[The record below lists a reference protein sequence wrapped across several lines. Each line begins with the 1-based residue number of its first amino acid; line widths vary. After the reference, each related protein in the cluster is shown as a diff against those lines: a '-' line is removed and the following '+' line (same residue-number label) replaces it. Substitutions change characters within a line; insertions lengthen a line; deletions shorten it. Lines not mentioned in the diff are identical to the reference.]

1 MKTQISSTV
10 LLLLSGANASASAD
24 DSYPATLAG
33 CKDFAKTFDNTCSNA
48 GVGPSVALSSV
59 TTATQNCTGKNV
71 GICVGQTT
79 DTNASACSW
88 DR

>member
-33 CKDFAKTFDNTCSNA
+33 CKDFAKTFDNTCANA

-59 TTATQNCTGKNV
+59 TSSTQNCSGKDV
-71 GICVGQTT
+71 GICVGASSSTGSTT
-79 DTNASACSW
+79 CSW
-88 DR
+88 SR